1 LRLLARRS
9 YDRRA
14 DPRSSDAVGPAAPR
28 DREDRDTSGHRRR
41 RIVEPLK
48 GDDMAYQDLQNRLDR
63 GDVIILDGAVGTG
76 LQNTGVPMHGV
87 AWAAAALQTHPY
99 TVRHLH

>member
-1 LRLLARRS
+1 
-9 YDRRA
+9 
-14 DPRSSDAVGPAAPR
+14 
-28 DREDRDTSGHRRR
+28 
-41 RIVEPLK
+41 
-48 GDDMAYQDLQNRLDR
+48 MAYQDLQNRLDR

-99 TVRHLH
+99 TVRHLHETYIKAGIDVLTANTYSCLLYTSDAADE